1 MAKPPPTE
9 LKFELAGIATITLAL
24 LGLVSLFTPAA
35 GTAGSL
41 LRQGLVSIA
50 GAGRYL
56 LPLFFLLIGWE
67 IIRQRQNLQ
76 FTSRLT
82 GLTLLLLVAL
92 TFLHLGIP
100 PAETFSAGKQGQ
112 GGGLLG
118 ALGSYLL
125 VKYFGLAGSYIIL
138 TSLLIVA
145 VILLTGL
152 SLAQLGQIFGTRLSL
167 AGQKAVH
174 RISNFLF
181 EEIEA
186 EEGESEGGQ
195 KDQGAGKKVIIAN
208 RPEAAADRDKERH
221 PAKKQQEDQNK
232 KDSKVIPFSVRSGK
246 TCQLPPASL
255 LSPAKGRESGVTDK
269 EINEKIGILEE
280 TLASFGIPAHV
291 TQVTVGPAIT
301 RYEIQPPAGVKVSRI
316 VGLADDLALA
326 LAAPQVRIEAPIPG
340 RAAIGIEVPNR
351 KTATVHLREL
361 LESKEF
367 QQSPSRL
374 TVALGKDIA
383 GAPVV
388 ADLAQMPHLLVA
400 GATGSGKSVCIN
412 TIVASILFKATPD
425 EVKFIL
431 IDPKMVELI
440 TYNGIPHLI
449 TPVVTSPK
457 KAAGILHWA
466 VKEMERRY
474 ELFAAAGTKDISRYN
489 EMYASQPKGPDSG
502 SANQAGEP
510 RASGETEA
518 GGGGVGDKN
527 RRASES
533 GMHTGDIPGGTA
545 GGGVVHAGGAGDGP
559 LPFIVI
565 IIDELAD
572 LMMVAPA
579 EVEDSICRL
588 AQMARA
594 AGLHLVVATQRPSVD
609 IITGLIKANIPSR
622 ISFAVS
628 SQMDSRT
635 ILDIGGAEKL
645 LGRGDMLFFPVG
657 APKPVRVQGTF
668 LSDKEVEALVA
679 FLKEQAKPV
688 YDQEVA
694 EMELPENHSAPAEEE
709 DELLPQAVQLFIEK
723 GTASISLLQRRF
735 HIGYARAAR
744 LVDIMEQR
752 GIVGKFDGSKPRQ
765 VLMTLE
771 QFKRTFQNK
780 EVS

>member
-1 MAKPPPTE
+1 MAKPSGAE

-24 LGLVSLFTPAA
+24 LGLVSLFTPSA
-35 GTAGSL
+35 GTAGNL
-41 LRQGLVSIA
+41 LKQGLVIIA
-50 GAGRYL
+50 GEGRYL
-56 LPLFFLLIGWE
+56 FPLFLLFTGFKMIRSRQNIRFTPQLSGLVLMLLLI
-67 IIRQRQNLQ
+67 
-76 FTSRLT
+76 
-82 GLTLLLLVAL
+82 L
-92 TFLHLGIP
+92 TFLHLPIP
-100 PAETFSAGKQGQ
+100 LADVFSAGKQGQ

-118 ALGSYLL
+118 ALSSYLL
-125 VKYFGLAGSYIIL
+125 LKYFGLAGSYIIL
-138 TSLLIVA
+138 TSLVIVA
-145 VILLTGL
+145 TILFTGL
-152 SLAQLGQIFGTRLSL
+152 SLAQLGQFMGRSLSF
-167 AGQKAVH
+167 AGQKVING
-174 RISNFLF
+174 ISNFLF
-181 EEIEA
+181 EEIEEK
-186 EEGESEGGQ
+186 EEA
-195 KDQGAGKKVIIAN
+195 KDVVKKVIITN
-208 RPEAAADRDKERH
+208 KQPEL
-221 PAKKQQEDQNK
+221 PNKQG
-232 KDSKVIPFSVRSGK
+232 KDSPPGKKHEEVKKRETNVIPFSAGGGK
-246 TCQLPPASL
+246 TYQLPATAL
-255 LSPAKGRESGVTDK
+255 LSPVKSKDSGVTDK
-269 EINEKIGILEE
+269 EINEKINVLEE
-280 TLASFGIPAHV
+280 TLASFGINARV

-326 LAAPQVRIEAPIPG
+326 MAAPQVRIEAPIPG

-351 KTATVHLREL
+351 KIAAVPLREL
-361 LESKEF
+361 LESREF
-367 QQSPSRL
+367 QHSASRL
-374 TVALGKDIA
+374 TIALGKDIA
-383 GAPVV
+383 GMPVV

-425 EVKFIL
+425 EVKLIL

-474 ELFAAAGTKDISRYN
+474 ELFAAAGAKDITRYN
-489 EMYASQPKGPDSG
+489 ELYLGLNR
-502 SANQAGEP
+502 ANFTENTERAGEP
-510 RASGETEA
+510 NESNAGEPNT
-518 GGGGVGDKN
+518 N
-527 RRASES
+527 
-533 GMHTGDIPGGTA
+533 
-545 GGGVVHAGGAGDGP
+545 DGP

-572 LMMVAPA
+572 LMMIAPA

-635 ILDIGGAEKL
+635 ILDLGGAEKL

-657 APKPVRVQGTF
+657 APKPVRIQGAF
-668 LSDKEVEALVA
+668 LTDKEVETLVT

-694 EMELPENHSAPAEEE
+694 EMEIPESHCAAGDEE

-723 GTASISLLQRRF
+723 GSASISLLQRRF

-780 EVS
+780 EAG

>member
-1 MAKPPPTE
+1 MAKPSSAE

-24 LGLVSLFTPAA
+24 LGLVSLFTPSA
-35 GTAGSL
+35 GTAGNL
-41 LRQGLVSIA
+41 LKQGLVIIA
-50 GAGRYL
+50 GEGRYL
-56 LPLFFLLIGWE
+56 FPLFLLFTGFKMIRSRQNIRFTPQLSGLVLMLLLI
-67 IIRQRQNLQ
+67 
-76 FTSRLT
+76 
-82 GLTLLLLVAL
+82 L
-92 TFLHLGIP
+92 TFLHLPIP
-100 PAETFSAGKQGQ
+100 LADVFSAGKQGQ

-118 ALGSYLL
+118 ALSSYLL
-125 VKYFGLAGSYIIL
+125 LKYFGLAGSYIIL
-138 TSLLIVA
+138 TSLVIVA
-145 VILLTGL
+145 TILFTGL
-152 SLAQLGQIFGTRLSL
+152 SLAQLGQFIGQFIGRSLSF
-167 AGQKAVH
+167 AGQKVISG
-174 RISNFLF
+174 ISNFLF
-181 EEIEA
+181 EEIEEK
-186 EEGESEGGQ
+186 EEA
-195 KDQGAGKKVIIAN
+195 KDVVKKVIIAN
-208 RPEAAADRDKERH
+208 KQPEPPDKQGKDGS
-221 PAKKQQEDQNK
+221 PGKKHEEVK
-232 KDSKVIPFSVRSGK
+232 KRETNIIPFSAGGGK
-246 TCQLPPASL
+246 TYQLPATAL
-255 LSPAKGRESGVTDK
+255 LSPVKSKDYSGVTDK
-269 EINEKIGILEE
+269 EINEKINVLEE
-280 TLASFGIPAHV
+280 TLASFGINARV

-326 LAAPQVRIEAPIPG
+326 MAAPQVRIEAPIPG

-351 KTATVHLREL
+351 KIAAVPLREL
-361 LESKEF
+361 LESREF
-367 QQSPSRL
+367 QQSASRL
-374 TVALGKDIA
+374 TIALGKDIA
-383 GAPVV
+383 GTPVV

-425 EVKFIL
+425 EVKLIL

-474 ELFAAAGTKDISRYN
+474 ELFAAVGAKDIARYN
-489 EMYASQPKGPDSG
+489 ELYLGLNR
-502 SANQAGEP
+502 ANFTENTERAGEP
-510 RASGETEA
+510 NESSAGEPNT
-518 GGGGVGDKN
+518 N
-527 RRASES
+527 
-533 GMHTGDIPGGTA
+533 
-545 GGGVVHAGGAGDGP
+545 DGP

-572 LMMVAPA
+572 LMMIAPA

-635 ILDIGGAEKL
+635 ILDLGGAEKL

-657 APKPVRVQGTF
+657 APKPVRIQGAF
-668 LSDKEVEALVA
+668 LTDKEVETLVT

-694 EMELPENHSAPAEEE
+694 EMEIPESHCAAGDEE

-723 GTASISLLQRRF
+723 GSASISLLQRRF

-744 LVDIMEQR
+744 LVDTMEQR

-780 EVS
+780 EAG